1 MPLALSTC
9 IMFISLMQSVNGTDY
24 SNITF
29 LLPLFATVAVAVVFE
44 TDIVPLTSMHAW
56 LQAYKLDFNIV
67 VSNLSIGDISYK
79 HKFISTQ
86 FIVLIWMDD
95 LLYSVKIYYF
105 WYSIIIL
112 LP

>member
-44 TDIVPLTSMHAW
+44 TDIVPLTSMHVW

-79 HKFISTQ
+79 HISLFQ
-86 FIVLIWMDD
+86 PN
-95 LLYSVKIYYF
+95 LLS
-105 WYSIIIL
+105 
-112 LP
+112 